1 MSRLVYVLRSFAA
14 INGEFK
20 LKLVTVLLPE
30 AYLKGLEKLVDEG
43 LYPSRS
49 ASIRFAVND
58 LLRTELWRREAES
71 TKEEASATRKVRI
84 KHTQAAM

>member
-1 MSRLVYVLRSFAA
+1 LLSFAA
-14 INGEFK
+14 ISGELK

-43 LYPSRS
+43 LYPSKS

-58 LLRTELWRREAES
+58 LLRTELWRREAGS
-71 TKEEASATRKVRI
+71 TKEEASAKRKVRM
-84 KHTQAAM
+84 KHAQAAIVE